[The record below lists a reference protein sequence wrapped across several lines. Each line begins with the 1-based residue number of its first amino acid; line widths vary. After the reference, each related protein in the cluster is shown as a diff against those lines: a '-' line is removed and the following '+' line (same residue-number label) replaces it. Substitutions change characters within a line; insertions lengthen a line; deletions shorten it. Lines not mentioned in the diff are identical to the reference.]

1 MKTNQ
6 ILRVNFGKNVLSI
19 GHKDRMGNLNELVKI
34 ANDYRERKG
43 LTRIALDK
51 ILKRKAISEYILHL
65 ENKTNSNSPE
75 MAHLELSEIKNVKS
89 VLKTKKG
96 KYGGTWADL
105 NIMIRIAIDLD
116 PDFADEVITT
126 FIEGKLLDFRDFAGD
141 DFKVLSS
148 SLALFQPTTFQRIQ
162 MAKGL
167 NYIVFNKHYSN
178 IRNDANKEQ
187 LHELTDIQK
196 KLAFAVDMRYI
207 RSFDELINEMRRMWD
222 IKWRCLN
229 ERT

>member
-6 ILRVNFGKNVLSI
+6 ILRVNFGKNILSI
-19 GHKDRMGNLNELVKI
+19 GHKDRIGNLNELVKI
-34 ANDYRERKG
+34 ANDYREQKG

-65 ENKTNSNSPE
+65 ENKTISNSPE
-75 MAHLELSEIKNVKS
+75 MGCLEISDIKDVNH

-126 FIEGKLLDFRDFAGD
+126 FVEGKLLDFRDFAGD
-141 DFKVLSS
+141 DFKVLST
-148 SLALFQPTTFQRIQ
+148 SLELFQPTTFQRIQ
-162 MAKGL
+162 MAKAL
-167 NYIVFNKHYSN
+167 NYIVFNKHYAN
-178 IRNDANKEQ
+178 IRNDANENQ
-187 LHELTDIQK
+187 LQELTELQK
-196 KLAFAVDMRYI
+196 KLAFAIDMGYI
-207 RSFDELINEMRRMWD
+207 RTFDELINEMRRIWH
-222 IKWRCLN
+222 IKWRYVN
-229 ERT
+229 E